1 MSKSTREEILKKLE
15 KKQISKEKLL
25 ELGIDCFS
33 EKTLERIFNCGNF
46 IQAVMN
52 VDRTSS
58 KVVKANRCM
67 NRFCPICM
75 ATKSRKDAYM
85 LNIILEYLKSSFD
98 YEFLFL
104 TLTVPNVAG
113 DELVKELNKQ
123 YEAIQRLTKRKEF
136 KAVSRGYVRKTEVTY
151 NQERND
157 FHPHIHMLIVVD
169 KSYFTNYKLYIK
181 HSRWLELW
189 KSCRQ
194 NDNISQVNIKKADTN
209 SFKELSKYEAK
220 DFEMLSYS
228 QEVFEYFHN
237 ALHGR
242 KTLTYNGCFHIGKK
256 KFQSGELDS
265 FKETDPVEYVD
276 TSFHSYEL
284 DISRYKLVKER
295 ELSKNEHLKFN
306 NMKIMDERII
316 E

>member
-1 MSKSTREEILKKLE
+1 
-15 KKQISKEKLL
+15 
-25 ELGIDCFS
+25 
-33 EKTLERIFNCGNF
+33 
-46 IQAVMN
+46 
-52 VDRTSS
+52 
-58 KVVKANRCM
+58 
-67 NRFCPICM
+67 
-75 ATKSRKDAYM
+75 
-85 LNIILEYLKSSFD
+85 
-98 YEFLFL
+98 
-104 TLTVPNVAG
+104 
-113 DELVKELNKQ
+113 
-123 YEAIQRLTKRKEF
+123 
-136 KAVSRGYVRKTEVTY
+136 
-151 NQERND
+151 
-157 FHPHIHMLIVVD
+157 MLIAVD
-169 KSYFTNYKLYIK
+169 KKYFTSRLLYVK
-181 HSRWLELW
+181 HIRWLELW

-256 KFQSGELDS
+256 KFQNGELDS

-295 ELSKNEHLKFN
+295 QLSKNEHLKFN
-306 NMKIMDERII
+306 NMKIMDEEIL
-316 E
+316 ED

>member
-1 MSKSTREEILKKLE
+1 
-15 KKQISKEKLL
+15 
-25 ELGIDCFS
+25 
-33 EKTLERIFNCGNF
+33 
-46 IQAVMN
+46 
-52 VDRTSS
+52 
-58 KVVKANRCM
+58 
-67 NRFCPICM
+67 
-75 ATKSRKDAYM
+75 M

-113 DELVKELNKQ
+113 DELVRELNKQ

-136 KAVSRGYVRKTEVTY
+136 KAVSKGYVRKTEITY

-157 FHPHIHMLIVVD
+157 FHPHIHMLIAVD
-169 KSYFTNYKLYIK
+169 KKYFTSRLLYVK
-181 HSRWLELW
+181 HIRWLELW

-256 KFQSGELDS
+256 KFQNGELDS

-295 ELSKNEHLKFN
+295 QLSKNEHLKFN
-306 NMKIMDERII
+306 NMKIMDEEIL
-316 E
+316 ED